1 MSRRAR
7 GGRGGNAGNT
17 LGVRLTAFDE
27 RLDHLELVLYDLD
40 PRTSQRTIDRVVE
53 LEKLTR
59 EHSNEVLRIVMI
71 RKGEI
76 EEQLKVADDLVKR
89 SAALVSQGIDRLKRK
104 GDEERKATTLTLQDL
119 KDSVS
124 MIDERV
130 ALALTHITETEQ
142 MCRELLGQA
151 GGELSKCVAIKD
163 DVALRSEQI
172 ESLLSNLQ
180 SEGYLEKYVSS
191 KREVVRESRS
201 PSLRRDQLQPLI
213 ARAQRVAGLRTR
225 SVDRVVDRDAFAA
238 RWRQPLG
245 HESAGGSRGVT
256 CPPQKDGSQIVD

>member
-71 RKGEI
+71 RQGEI
-76 EEQLKVADDLVKR
+76 EEQLKVADGLVER

-151 GGELSKCVAIKD
+151 GGELRKCVAIKGRCSAE
-163 DVALRSEQI
+163 VRANR
-172 ESLLSNLQ
+172 
-180 SEGYLEKYVSS
+180 VS
-191 KREVVRESRS
+191 
-201 PSLRRDQLQPLI
+201 PI
-213 ARAQRVAGLRTR
+213 
-225 SVDRVVDRDAFAA
+225 
-238 RWRQPLG
+238 
-245 HESAGGSRGVT
+245 
-256 CPPQKDGSQIVD
+256 